1 METAKPLWVM
11 FVTSVW
17 AFIGLSGYKI
27 VVHVLYANQIIG
39 AYPAGYDFKVFIA
52 PFFLIGLELFLWFKM
67 FRYPAHPARMF
78 AGVIG
83 LYIWLMVIFVNLV
96 VSDLYERD
104 VNYIVLLIY
113 GYAGLGHLAYAVF
126 GKEGHY

>member
-1 METAKPLWVM
+1 
-11 FVTSVW
+11 
-17 AFIGLSGYKI
+17 
-27 VVHVLYANQIIG
+27 
-39 AYPAGYDFKVFIA
+39 
-52 PFFLIGLELFLWFKM
+52 M

-96 VSDLYERD
+96 VSDLYDRN